1 MERMSGPAFVLL
13 VFLLVTAPACLLLLV
28 VPKRDP
34 WKVVRIAAWT
44 WITVLGF
51 FGMNYFL
58 RACQGALL
66 P

>member
-13 VFLLVTAPACLLLLV
+13 TFVLVTLPAFVLLRV
-28 VPKRDP
+28 VPNRHP
-34 WKVVRIAAWT
+34 WRLIRVAAWT
-44 WITVLGF
+44 WITVIGF